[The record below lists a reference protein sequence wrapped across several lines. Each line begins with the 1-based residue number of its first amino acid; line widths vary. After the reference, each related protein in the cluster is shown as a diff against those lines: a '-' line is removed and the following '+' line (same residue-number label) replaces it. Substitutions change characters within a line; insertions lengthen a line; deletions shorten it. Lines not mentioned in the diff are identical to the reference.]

1 MWVTDVMLTDTAIK
15 TAKAKDK
22 AYRLADSEGLFIHV
36 MPTGKKF
43 WRMRYRSAAGK
54 EQTLTFGPYPT
65 ISLRDARTMRD
76 NAKDMIRQG
85 VDPAQAGK
93 IAPGCHPPGRR
104 IVLRWSPVSGTSCGK
119 TSGGRAMPMT

>member
-1 MWVTDVMLTDTAIK
+1 MLTDTGVK
-15 TAKAKDK
+15 TAKARDK

-43 WRMRYRSAAGK
+43 WRMRYRSGGK
-54 EQTLTFGPYPT
+54 EQTLTFGPYPSV
-65 ISLRDARTMRD
+65 SLREARGMRD

-93 IAPGCHPPGRR
+93 LAP
-104 IVLRWSPVSGTSCGK
+104 VLSAAREEDNFETVAREWYEQRKDLWSLGMLT
-119 TSGGRAMPMT
+119 M